1 MVTVCF
7 VFVCFLVLVWFGFLV
22 GWLVFC
28 FVLFSQAWQFLG
40 ITQAENENE
49 QAAIVALQRYMKLS
63 SKLLYLG
70 TGGTLPV
77 GS

>member
-1 MVTVCF
+1 
-7 VFVCFLVLVWFGFLV
+7 
-22 GWLVFC
+22 
-28 FVLFSQAWQFLG
+28 LFSQAWQFLG